1 MRRSKLEI
9 CLDILEVFVNCGPI
23 RLTRVSLKA
32 KVSYVLLRQITKG
45 FIADGLV
52 EQRKVKDHLV
62 YAATPKAKLVLSR
75 LREDSQH
82 YRHLEEFLAQ
92 K

>member
-9 CLDILEVFVNCGPI
+9 SLDILEVFVNCGPI

-32 KVSYVLLRQITKG
+32 KVSYILLKQITKG
-45 FIADGLV
+45 FLTDGLV
-52 EQRKVKDHLV
+52 EERKVKDYLV
-62 YAATPKAKLVLSR
+62 YTATPKGRMVLSQ
-75 LREDSQH
+75 LREDSQSN
-82 YRHLEEFLAQ
+82 RNLEQCLLW